1 MKYLNIV
8 LVLLLCFSLNPL
20 KAQGFL
26 KASGKTIINSQT
38 GQEFYLKGIGLGG
51 WLVPEGYMLHTPGNI
66 NSPTRIK
73 NAIESLI
80 GKSNT
85 DLFFQAYY
93 KNYVNKKDIDLIAK
107 WGFNSIRLPLHYKLL
122 APPDQPG
129 VFSEEGFKMID
140 STLSW
145 CEQNHL
151 YLILDLHT
159 APGAQSKDNISDSDG
174 EARLW
179 TEPNTYQ
186 PRTVAL
192 WKEIARRYADKQ
204 WIGGY
209 DLINET
215 SYSLPNN
222 NSALRNLFINI
233 TSAIREVD
241 KNHILFIEGNWYATD
256 FSGLTP
262 PWDNNMAYSFHKYWN
277 QTDVGTIQY
286 LLNIRDQ
293 YNTPLWLGETGENS
307 NQWFAECVELMKKY
321 NIGWAWWP
329 HKKMGAIA
337 GPLSAPITPEYQKVL
352 DYWNGNGTVTSTY
365 AANALITMA
374 ENLALEK
381 CEYHKD
387 VIDALIRQ
395 PGTTQTIPFADNNI
409 PGRIYAP
416 DYDLGKQ
423 DIAYKDND
431 YKNTTQ
437 GAAYNSGYAYRN
449 DGVDIEK
456 CSDSFSNGYSLGWI
470 NSGEWVGFTVNVAR
484 TDVYT
489 ISLRVA
495 SNVTGGRALLK
506 LDGFELGKAIS
517 IPKTGGYQTWQSVT
531 YSDSLEI
538 PAGKHFLQVCFTT
551 GGYNFNSVDF
561 TGRNLTGST
570 SYELKQNYPNP
581 FNPATKIEYV
591 IPEKSVVSL
600 KVYDVLGR
608 DVATLVSEEQMND
621 KYTLVFDASK
631 FGLSS
636 GTYFYKLQAGNYT
649 ETKKLTYIK

>member
-1 MKYLNIV
+1 MKYLNII
-8 LVLLLCFSLNPL
+8 LVLILCLALNLL

-26 KASGKTIINSQT
+26 KASGKKIINSQT

-51 WLVPEGYMLHTPGNI
+51 WLVPEGYMLQTPGDL

-80 GKSNT
+80 GKTNT
-85 DLFFQAYY
+85 DLFFQTYY
-93 KNYVNKKDIDLIAK
+93 KNYVNKKDIDQIAK

-122 APPDQPG
+122 APPEQPG
-129 VFSEEGFKMID
+129 VYSEEGFKMID
-140 STLSW
+140 SALSW

-179 TEPNTYQ
+179 TEPNIYQ
-186 PRTVAL
+186 PRTIAL
-192 WKEIARRYADKQ
+192 WKEIARRYADKE

-215 SYSLPNN
+215 AYNLPNN

-233 TSAIREVD
+233 TNAIREVD
-241 KNHILFIEGNWYATD
+241 KNHILFVEGNWYATD

-262 PWDNNMAYSFHKYWN
+262 TWDNNMAYSFHKYWN

-293 YNTPLWLGETGENS
+293 YNAPLWLGETGENS
-307 NQWFAECVELMKKY
+307 NQWFAECIELMKKY
-321 NIGWAWWP
+321 DIGWAWWP

-352 DYWNGNGTVTSTY
+352 DYWKGNGTVSSAF

-374 ENLALEK
+374 QNLALEK

-387 VIDALIRQ
+387 VIDAIIRQ

-431 YKNTTQ
+431 YKNTNQ

-456 CSDSFSNGYSLGWI
+456 CSDSFSNGYNLGWI

-484 TDVYT
+484 TDMYS

-495 SNVTGGRALLK
+495 SNATGGRALLK

-531 YSDSLEI
+531 YSDSIQI

-570 SYELKQNYPNP
+570 SYDLKQNYPNP

-591 IPEKSVVSL
+591 IPEKSIVSL

-608 DVATLVSEEQMND
+608 NVATLVSEEQMDNQ
-621 KYTLVFDASK
+621 YSLVFDASK

-636 GTYFYKLQAGNYT
+636 GTYFYKLQAGNFIK
-649 ETKKLTYIK
+649 TKKLTYIK